1 MYIYYWV
8 TTSGGMSIYG
18 VEGPHKA
25 PATELGVID
34 CTASNCELGLGME
47 VALFWWGKGQ
57 AFKLGL
63 YDVYYTR

>member
-1 MYIYYWV
+1 M
-8 TTSGGMSIYG
+8 GIYG

-47 VALFWWGKGQ
+47 VAVFWWGKGQ